1 MKISEIIVNES
12 MGGMTSAGSV
22 ATVVKP
28 LTSDIQRVVQRPKKP
43 KKIGGKKKPGP
54 KTETKTTSTIIRR

>member
-1 MKISEIIVNES
+1 MKISEILVNES

-28 LTSDIQRVVQRPKKP
+28 LSSD

-54 KTETKTTSTIIRR
+54 KTKTETKSTIIRR

>member
-1 MKISEIIVNES
+1 MKISEILVNES

-28 LTSDIQRVVQRPKKP
+28 LSSDIQRVVQRPQKP

-54 KTETKTTSTIIRR
+54 KTKTETKSTIIRR